1 MKEIQGKINNQ
12 DLNVHNMKF
21 KIIAILMFFTSSFV
35 KANQRDSSVLFKR
48 EQQKTKY
55 FIVDSKSPDYKI
67 NLVELNAKKLYGI
80 DKNIELYNVLIDK
93 NILVLF
99 SVLPVKEKDSWSEI
113 SLDKLNNVVGAEGL
127 KKILDQGFQAYQKSE
142 LQNSD
147 GLKRDDIKVV
157 INRNGTYFISN
168 YCLTEFFKIVTQ
180 ELIFPNEMGNVFIN
194 IKSPMFSVSEYESKY
209 KHIYNEYSAN
219 ALTSARA
226 TGSSSLKHP
235 LERPL
240 NFLSAKT
247 PVGNYTAYKFW
258 QFSDWRVADGTNSR
272 RGIDRFLYIPE
283 IGIVGGS
290 FDFWFSQLGIS
301 GNEIMKNYLSEDV
314 ILPISINEIDMKL
327 IK

>member
-1 MKEIQGKINNQ
+1 
-12 DLNVHNMKF
+12 MKF
-21 KIIAILMFFTSSFV
+21 KIIAILIFFTTSLV
-35 KANQRDSSVLFKR
+35 KANQRDSSNFFKR
-48 EQQKTKY
+48 EQQKIKY

-93 NILVLF
+93 NLLVLF
-99 SVLPVKEKDSWSEI
+99 SVLPVKEKDLWSEI
-113 SLDKLNNVVGAEGL
+113 SLDQLNNVVGAEDL

-147 GLKRDDIKVV
+147 GLKRNDIKVV
-157 INRNGTYFISN
+157 INRNGKYFISN

-194 IKSPMFSVSEYESKY
+194 IKSPMFSVSEYETKF
-209 KHIYNEYSAN
+209 KHINNEYSPN
-219 ALTSARA
+219 ALISANA
-226 TGSSSLKHP
+226 TGSSGLRQP

-240 NFLSAKT
+240 NFLSAKIA
-247 PVGNYTAYKFW
+247 VGNYTAYKFW

-290 FDFWFSQLGIS
+290 FDFWFNALGIS
-301 GNEIMKNYLSEDV
+301 SKEIMKNYLSEDV
-314 ILPISINEIDMKL
+314 ILPVSINNH
-327 IK
+327 